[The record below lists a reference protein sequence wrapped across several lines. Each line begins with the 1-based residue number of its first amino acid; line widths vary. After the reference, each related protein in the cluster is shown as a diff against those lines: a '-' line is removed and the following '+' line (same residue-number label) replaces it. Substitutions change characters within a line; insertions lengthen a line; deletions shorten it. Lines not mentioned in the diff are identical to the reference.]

1 MIEIRRCE
9 TVIQSYLIITTDVN
23 VICESLSWV
32 SHNNF
37 IKLEILWKFSIYKID
52 VTVVHCLRERE
63 KYSVVP
69 R

>member
-23 VICESLSWV
+23 VICESLSLV
-32 SHNNF
+32 SHNF
-37 IKLEILWKFSIYKID
+37 IKLELLWKVSIYEID
-52 VTVVHCLRERE
+52 VTVIHCLRERE